1 MKDDIL
7 EFVARYFRPGALDM
21 RRAWRHI
28 STGRRSMWPSMYAIA
43 FALAAIVTGV
53 FLFTHGNTEWT
64 DIPSSATSQTV
75 VLPDGSL
82 CILAPGSTLSFHK
95 KHFAHND
102 RDVHMKGKVFFEV
115 ECNAKL
121 PFRILASDAVV
132 SVLGTCFQVLHSTD
146 STCVDVVSGSV
157 SLAASAY
164 PESGVILGAGM
175 HASLAAGAS
184 SPHIS
189 KSGSSNPAAW
199 ANHLFSYNGTPLA
212 AVLQDLSECFGSTLS
227 CDEADRNLTG
237 SFRAESV
244 SEAVSIIE
252 ETINVKIT
260 IQ

>member
-1 MKDDIL
+1 
-7 EFVARYFRPGALDM
+7 
-21 RRAWRHI
+21 
-28 STGRRSMWPSMYAIA
+28 
-43 FALAAIVTGV
+43 
-53 FLFTHGNTEWT
+53 
-64 DIPSSATSQTV
+64 
-75 VLPDGSL
+75 
-82 CILAPGSTLSFHK
+82 
-95 KHFAHND
+95 
-102 RDVHMKGKVFFEV
+102 MKGKVFFEV

-164 PESGVILGAGM
+164 PESGDRV
-175 HASLAAGAS
+175 
-184 SPHIS
+184 
-189 KSGSSNPAAW
+189 SGSVEGN
-199 ANHLFSYNGTPLA
+199 
-212 AVLQDLSECFGSTLS
+212 
-227 CDEADRNLTG
+227 RNLTG